1 MRPIEN
7 LPRLRQTRPGA
18 IAVALRRDPSRPTQC
33 TALAGARK
41 VIIDRHLTLPRL
53 AKMDVGVSVVGGI
66 LDGWNGYMAME
77 LMGKEGVTVKSRINW
92 RRP

>member
-1 MRPIEN
+1 
-7 LPRLRQTRPGA
+7 
-18 IAVALRRDPSRPTQC
+18 
-33 TALAGARK
+33 
-41 VIIDRHLTLPRL
+41 
-53 AKMDVGVSVVGGI
+53 MDVGVSVVGGI